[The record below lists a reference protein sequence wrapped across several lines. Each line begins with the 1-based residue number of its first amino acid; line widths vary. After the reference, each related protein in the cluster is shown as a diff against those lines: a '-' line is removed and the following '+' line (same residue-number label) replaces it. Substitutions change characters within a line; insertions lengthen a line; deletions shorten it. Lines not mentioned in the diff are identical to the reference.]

1 MVDRDKLE
9 QFLSEF
15 LKTDEFDDYCVNGI
29 QVEGRQQIKKII
41 LGVSVSQR
49 LFREAAQRQA
59 DAIIVHHG
67 LFWKND
73 PTPFSL
79 KGLMRDRVAILLK
92 NDISLFGYH
101 LPLDAHPE
109 IGNNAMILR
118 ILGLTQQQAV
128 DVGFLGK
135 FSKPISRL
143 ELLHLVNENLDTEA
157 ELFPFGKEKVQSVV
171 VISGGS
177 SSAYPLAALVGAEAF
192 IAGEIK
198 ENHVREIEEVG
209 LNFISAGHYNTEKF
223 GVQALGDYISQHFDV
238 HCEYVDVPNPI

>member
-1 MVDRDKLE
+1 MVDRDTLE
-9 QFLSEF
+9 KFLADF
-15 LKTDEFDDYCVNGI
+15 LKVEDFEDYCINGI
-29 QVEGRQQIKKII
+29 QVEGGQKIQKI
-41 LGVSVSQR
+41 VLGVSVSQR
-49 LFREAAQRQA
+49 LFREAAQRGA

-79 KGLMRDRVAILLK
+79 RGLLRDRVATLLK

-109 IGNNAMILR
+109 IGNNAMILQ
-118 ILGLTQQQAV
+118 ILGLTQRDAV
-128 DVGFLGK
+128 DVGFMGT
-135 FSKPISRL
+135 FPKPISR
-143 ELLHLVNENLDTEA
+143 ENLLFLVNENLETKA
-157 ELFPFGKEKVQSVV
+157 QLFPFGKEQIKSVA
-171 VISGGS
+171 VISGAS
-177 SSAYPLAALVGAEAF
+177 SSDYPLVATSGADAF

-209 LNFISAGHYNTEKF
+209 MNFISAGHYNTERF

-238 HCEYVDVPNPI
+238 HCEYVDVPNPV